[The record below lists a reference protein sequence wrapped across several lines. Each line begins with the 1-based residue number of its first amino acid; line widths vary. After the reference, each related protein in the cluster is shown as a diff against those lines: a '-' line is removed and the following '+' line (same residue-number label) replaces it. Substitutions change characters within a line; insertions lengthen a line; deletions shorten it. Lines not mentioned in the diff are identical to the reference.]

1 MSLPAVLAHLDADR
15 AAALDRLLAFL
26 RIGSVSTDPAFAPE
40 MRRAAEHL
48 AADLSGIGF
57 EAKVYPTTG
66 HPMVVAKRVKG
77 GGRPHVLFYGHYD
90 VQPVDPLDLWEH
102 PPFEPFVADGRIR
115 GRGAAD
121 DKGQLMTFVEAC
133 RAYMAIEGEL
143 PIDVTCLFEGE
154 EESGS
159 ASLPAFLD
167 AHADLLKADVAL
179 VCDTGMWDEN
189 TPSIST
195 MLRGIAREEIV
206 IRCADRDMHSGLYG
220 GPAWNPIRIV
230 SKIVG
235 DLHDAQGRVT
245 IPGFYEGVD
254 EVPTQVKAMWDGL
267 GVTPETYL
275 GPVGLKTAAG
285 EKGRSILE
293 QIWSRPT
300 AEPNGIIGGYTGE
313 GTKTVIPAQASAKF
327 TFRLVGKQNPDK
339 VIANFRA
346 FVEARLP
353 PDATVEYLGGNGSPA
368 IHLDIDDPP
377 ITIARDALAA
387 EWGTATIMAGQ
398 GGSIPIVGDF
408 QRVLGLNAVMVGFG
422 LKDDRIHSPN
432 EKYELRSFQKGARSW
447 ARILAGMAG
456 RKAS

>member
-1 MSLPAVLAHLDADR
+1 MSLDAVLARLDLDR
-15 AAALDRLLAFL
+15 AAALERLLAFM

-40 MRRAAEHL
+40 VKRAADHL
-48 AADLSGIGF
+48 AADLSSIGF
-57 EAKVYPTTG
+57 DAKVYPTTG

-90 VQPVDPLDLWEH
+90 VQPVDPLELWEH
-102 PPFEPFVADGRIR
+102 PPFEPFVANGQIR

-121 DKGQLMTFVEAC
+121 DKGQLMTFVEAA
-133 RAYMAIEGEL
+133 RAFIAVTGDL

-154 EESGS
+154 EECGS
-159 ASLPAFLD
+159 PSLPAFLD

-179 VCDTGMWDEN
+179 VCDTGMWDAT

-195 MLRGIAREEIV
+195 MLRGLAHEEVV

-220 GPAWNPIRIV
+220 GSAWNPIRIL
-230 SKIVG
+230 SRIVA
-235 DLHDAQGRVT
+235 DLHDANGRIMV
-245 IPGFYEGVD
+245 PNFYDGVD

-267 GVTPETYL
+267 GVTEENFL
-275 GPVGLKTAAG
+275 GPVGLKTSSG

-293 QIWSRPT
+293 QVWSRPT

-313 GTKTVIPAQASAKF
+313 GTKTVIPAMASAKF
-327 TFRLVGKQNPDK
+327 TFRLVSRQDPEA
-339 VIANFRA
+339 IIRNFRA

-353 PDATVEYLGGNGSPA
+353 PDAVVEYRGGRGSAA
-368 IHLDIDDPP
+368 IRLDIDDPA
-377 ITIARDALAA
+377 ITVARNALAD

-398 GGSIPIVGDF
+398 GGSIPIVGQF
-408 QRVLGLNAVMVGFG
+408 QEVLGLNAVMVGFG

-432 EKYELRSFQKGARSW
+432 EKYELTSFQKGARSW
-447 ARILAGMAG
+447 ARIIAGMAA
-456 RKAS
+456 RKAG